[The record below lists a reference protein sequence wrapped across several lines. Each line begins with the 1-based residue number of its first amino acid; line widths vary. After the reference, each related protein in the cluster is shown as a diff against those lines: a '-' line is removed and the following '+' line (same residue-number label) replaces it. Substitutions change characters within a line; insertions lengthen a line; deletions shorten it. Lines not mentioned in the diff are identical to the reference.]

1 MSVEHL
7 QSPEPDPHGVVATV
21 CARSLKK
28 TYTVGGQTTHAL
40 NDVSF
45 DIAPG
50 EYVAI
55 MGSSGSGKSTLMNMI
70 GTLDVPSSGSLSLDG
85 TDLSTMTPNE
95 LAHIRNIKVGFVFQ
109 QFNLLPGVVALRQVM
124 LPLLY
129 ANPQRSDAL
138 ERARTCLKVVGLAD
152 KLDHTPNQLSGG
164 QQQRVAIAR
173 AIVNE
178 PHLLLADEP
187 TGALDSNTTRE
198 ILTLFGELHD
208 AGLTIVLITHEAD
221 VAACAKRKIVL
232 RDGKIEQDVRLRN
245 DERQV
250 VT

>member
-1 MSVEHL
+1 MHANPNRV
-7 QSPEPDPHGVVATV
+7 PEPDRPVPSAAV
-21 CARSLKK
+21 CARNLRK
-28 TYTVGGQTTHAL
+28 TYTVGGQKTHAL

-45 DIAPG
+45 DIERG

-55 MGSSGSGKSTLMNMI
+55 MGSSGSGKSTLMNMM
-70 GTLDVPSSGSLSLDG
+70 GTLDVPSSGALSLDG
-85 TDLSTMTPNE
+85 TDLSTMTPDE

-109 QFNLLPGVVALRQVM
+109 QFNLLPGVVALRQVV

-129 ANPQRSDAL
+129 ANPQRPDPL
-138 ERARTCLKVVGLAD
+138 ERARACLQVVGLED

-178 PHLLLADEP
+178 PDLLLADEP

-198 ILTLFGELHD
+198 ILALFGELH
-208 AGLTIVLITHEAD
+208 ASGLTIAVITHEAD
-221 VAACAKRKIVL
+221 VAACAARTIVL
-232 RDGKIEQDVRLRN
+232 RDGKIERDTRKSDDQ
-245 DERQV
+245 RQV
-250 VT
+250 MP